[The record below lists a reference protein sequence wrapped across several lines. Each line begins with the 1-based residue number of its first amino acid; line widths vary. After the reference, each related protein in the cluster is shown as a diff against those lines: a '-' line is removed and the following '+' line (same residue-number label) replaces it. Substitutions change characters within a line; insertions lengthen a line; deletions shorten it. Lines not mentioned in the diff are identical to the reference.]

1 MIQCSDKDYG
11 TDLWFKD
18 FRKYFEEPI
27 LASRQPSADEDVI
40 SLGEERAMELNH
52 RTRWFILR
60 RTQEIINNFLPTRQE
75 LVVFCRSTP
84 LQVRISKCCY
94 IE

>member
-1 MIQCSDKDYG
+1 VIQCSDKDYG

-75 LVVFCRSTP
+75 LVVFCHSTP
-84 LQVRISKCCY
+84 LQVRISKCCHV
-94 IE
+94 